1 MTRLPNDSLAGIMN
15 GTGLAGDT
23 NGTATDTSPA
33 EAGWLTVLPAELKAT
48 LVSLIGLGL
57 VLGNVFVVV
66 VILRSAA
73 LRNYTGYL
81 TVSLACADM
90 LPGLL
95 VIPFS
100 VRPAWT
106 GHWTYGQTLC
116 MVTTYFSSVCALA
129 STLSLVGLAVN
140 RYILIVHAMKYQS
153 IMGPKLCTAMITAAW
168 VLPAVSFAVSIFG
181 DGRFRYLPNAMLCAL
196 DFGGVVPLGFAIAFL
211 ASVVLVVGVLHC
223 KVYAVALRHL
233 KNIYHYNPK
242 ATEDKLQ
249 GAKTTAAITFA
260 FCLTWVPYCA
270 LAVWQHMLEYPTH
283 PDVEF
288 ALLWLYGC
296 NGILNVF
303 IYSGLNR
310 AFREEAKKVIVAV
323 RTCALTALPAGR
335 VDVRTPPVQARAG
348 SGDRRLVA
356 WENIDK
362 TSAPGLEEIPIA
374 ASREM
379 GRTLTNTTEHTEETV
394 C

>member
-1 MTRLPNDSLAGIMN
+1 MAGIGN
-15 GTGLAGDT
+15 GTGLATDT
-23 NGTATDTSPA
+23 NGTAED
-33 EAGWLTVLPAELKAT
+33 GWPTILPSELKAT
-48 LVSLIGLGL
+48 FVSLIDLGL

-66 VILRSAA
+66 VILRAPS

-90 LPGLL
+90 LPGML

-100 VRPAWT
+100 VKPAWT
-106 GHWTYGQTLC
+106 GHWMYGETLC

-129 STLSLVGLAVN
+129 STFSLVSLAIN
-140 RYILIVHAMKYQS
+140 RYILIVHAMKYQD
-153 IMGPKLCTAMITAAW
+153 IMGPKLCTSMITAAW
-168 VLPAVSFAVSIFG
+168 VLPAVSFAFSIFV
-181 DGRFRYLPNAMLCAL
+181 DGRFRFLPNAMLCAL
-196 DFGGVVPLGFAIAFL
+196 DFGGVVPLAFAIAFL

-233 KNIYHYNPK
+233 KNIYHFNPK

-249 GAKTTAAITFA
+249 GAKTTAAITVA
-260 FCLTWVPYCA
+260 FILTWVPYCA
-270 LAVWQHMLEYPTH
+270 LAVWQHVLKYPTH

-310 AFREEAKKVIVAV
+310 AFREEAKKLIATARACV
-323 RTCALTALPAGR
+323 LTAVTLGRR
-335 VDVRTPPVQARAG
+335 VDATRPSVPIRFG
-348 SGDRRLVA
+348 SSARRLVA
-356 WENIDK
+356 WENRG
-362 TSAPGLEEIPIA
+362 SFRVEEVPMHELQIH
-374 ASREM
+374 
-379 GRTLTNTTEHTEETV
+379 GKVHRTVVNANMKIEETA